1 LKNNFNFQVYIMKM
15 EGLQTII
22 NEEENNSIMVAYE
35 SCLMMYLMVMVI
47 LILLYIGLKDNIQNV
62 FY

>member
-1 LKNNFNFQVYIMKM
+1 MKNNFNFQVYIMKM